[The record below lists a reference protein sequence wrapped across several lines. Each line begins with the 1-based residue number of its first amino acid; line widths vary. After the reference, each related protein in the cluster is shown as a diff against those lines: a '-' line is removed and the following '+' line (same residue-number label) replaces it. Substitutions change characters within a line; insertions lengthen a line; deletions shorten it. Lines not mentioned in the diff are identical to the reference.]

1 MLDYA
6 AGRRRIAERPSSPN
20 AMLFII
26 SAHVALLAAVMSA
39 KMDLPAKLLNPPTKI
54 DLIPEPTPPPPQPVR
69 SQSPQPHH
77 ILQPQP
83 QPQPKVTSEAT
94 VDPTIETNPSID
106 FSKIVGPDSNP
117 TPKPQPQATAPVR
130 HEAQLLTPP
139 WELKP
144 PYPATKLA
152 SEEEATLTLRLTI
165 DDRGRVI
172 AVDPVGPADRAFL
185 DSARRYI
192 IAHWRYAAA
201 TVDGRATASN
211 LTITLRFELDG

>member
-1 MLDYA
+1 MLEYA
-6 AGRRRIAERPSSPN
+6 AGRRHVAERPSSPN

-26 SAHVALLAAVMSA
+26 SAHVALLAVVMSA
-39 KMDLPAKLLNPPTKI
+39 KMDLP
-54 DLIPEPTPPPPQPVR
+54 IPIRSKPIIVTFPHEPPPPPPNATAETPNQTPQHVID
-69 SQSPQPHH
+69 QPHQ
-77 ILQPQP
+77 LVPVP
-83 QPQPKVTSEAT
+83 VS
-94 VDPTIETNPSID
+94 
-106 FSKIVGPDSNP
+106 
-117 TPKPQPQATAPVR
+117 KPQPVETGPATEPVSVATGRSSIIPVMPQPTVTTPIR

-172 AVDPVGPADRAFL
+172 AVDPVGSADRTFL
-185 DSARRYI
+185 DAARRYI

-201 TVDGRATASN
+201 TQDGRAVASN

>member
-1 MLDYA
+1 MLEYA
-6 AGRRRIAERPSSPN
+6 ARRRRVAERLSSPH

-39 KMDLPAKLLNPPTKI
+39 KMDLPTKLLNPPIKI
-54 DLIPEPTPPPPQPVR
+54 DFIPQPTPPPPQPVR
-69 SQSPQPHH
+69 TQSPQPHQV
-77 ILQPQP
+77 LQA
-83 QPQPKVTSEAT
+83 QPQPKLTTEPT
-94 VDPTIETNPSID
+94 VDPTIETKPSLD
-106 FSKIVGPDSNP
+106 FGKIVGPQSNS
-117 TPKPQPQATAPVR
+117 TPNLQPPVTAPVR

-139 WELKP
+139 WELTP

-165 DDRGRVI
+165 DERGRVI

-185 DSARRYI
+185 ESARRYI

-201 TVDGRATASN
+201 TIDGRGTASN
-211 LTITLRFELDG
+211 LIITLRFQLDG

>member
-1 MLDYA
+1 MLEYA
-6 AGRRRIAERPSSPN
+6 AGRHRVAERPSSPH

-26 SAHVALLAAVMSA
+26 SAHVAVLAAVMSA
-39 KMDLPAKLLNPPTKI
+39 KMDLPAKLLNPPIKI
-54 DLIPEPTPPPPQPVR
+54 DFIPKPAPPPPQPLR
-69 SQSPQPHH
+69 SPSPRPHP
-77 ILQPQP
+77 ILQPQS
-83 QPQPKVTSEAT
+83 QPTVTTAPT
-94 VDPTIETNPSID
+94 GQPTIETNPSID
-106 FSKIVGPDSNP
+106 FSNTVGPDTNP
-117 TPKPQPQATAPVR
+117 TPEPQPPVTAPVR

-144 PYPATKLA
+144 PYPAAKLA

-211 LTITLRFELDG
+211 LTITLRFQLDG

>member
-6 AGRRRIAERPSSPN
+6 AGRRHIAERPSSPH

-26 SAHVALLAAVMSA
+26 SAHVALLAVVMSA
-39 KMDLPAKLLNPPTKI
+39 KMDLPRKLIDPPPKI
-54 DLIPEPTPPPPQPVR
+54 DLIPMPKPPPQQPIRSASPRPRPV
-69 SQSPQPHH
+69 
-77 ILQPQP
+77 PQP
-83 QPQPKVTSEAT
+83 QPQPTVTAGPT
-94 VDPTIETNPSID
+94 VPPTIETNPTID
-106 FSKIVGPDSNP
+106 FGKLVGTDSNP
-117 TPKPQPQATAPVR
+117 TPNPQPPVTEPVR
-130 HEAQLLTPP
+130 HGAQLLTPP

-165 DDRGRVI
+165 DDHGRVI

-185 DSARRYI
+185 DSARQYI

-211 LTITLRFELDG
+211 LTVTLRFELDG

>member
-1 MLDYA
+1 MLEYA
-6 AGRRRIAERPSSPN
+6 AGRRRVAQRPSSPH

-39 KMDLPAKLLNPPTKI
+39 KMDLPTRLLNPPIKI
-54 DLIPEPTPPPPQPVR
+54 DVIPEPTPPPPQPIR
-69 SQSPQPHH
+69 TQSPQPHH
-77 ILQPQP
+77 MLQPQP
-83 QPQPKVTSEAT
+83 QPTVTTAPT
-94 VDPTIETNPSID
+94 VQPTIETNPSID
-106 FSKIVGPDSNP
+106 FSTITGPETNP
-117 TPKPQPQATAPVR
+117 TPKPQPQVTAPVR

-165 DDRGRVI
+165 DEHGRVI
-172 AVDPVGPADRAFL
+172 GVDPVGPADRAFL

-201 TVDGRATASN
+201 TVDGRPTSSN